1 MPCFC
6 LVRLTGVTQIPRF
19 KRKNLIG
26 YVEYWNAGCGESR
39 MSGVDAGKERKLLPM
54 HTRLRGPTYRYS
66 LPPDRF
72 VLWHSYLAF
81 VFPLLPLAPC
91 SALSP
96 PSLLGLQD

>member
-1 MPCFC
+1 VTGYAVLE

-54 HTRLRGPTYRYS
+54 HTGSAPRFLTEGMRPAMMRIDV
-66 LPPDRF
+66 LP
-72 VLWHSYLAF
+72 
-81 VFPLLPLAPC
+81 
-91 SALSP
+91 
-96 PSLLGLQD
+96 